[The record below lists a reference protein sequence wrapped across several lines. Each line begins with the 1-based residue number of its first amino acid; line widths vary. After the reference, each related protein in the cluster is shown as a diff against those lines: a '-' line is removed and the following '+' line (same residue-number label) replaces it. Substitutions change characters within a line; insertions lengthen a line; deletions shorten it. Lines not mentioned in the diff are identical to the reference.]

1 MTEGLEATAPIDTN
15 ANNSDYELP
24 RGLLEA
30 VAELEDCEPIN
41 QLMGVSFVSAYAA
54 IKKQEFE
61 TYMRV
66 ISPWE
71 REYLL
76 LNV

>member
-1 MTEGLEATAPIDTN
+1 LATSPIESDAKN
-15 ANNSDYELP
+15 RDYELP

-30 VAELEDCEPIN
+30 VAELEECEPLR
-41 QLMGVSFVSAYAA
+41 QVLGSSFVTAYAA
-54 IKKQEFE
+54 IKKQEYE
-61 TYMRV
+61 TFMRV

>member
-1 MTEGLEATAPIDTN
+1 MGKSFID
-15 ANNSDYELP
+15 
-24 RGLLEA
+24 
-30 VAELEDCEPIN
+30 
-41 QLMGVSFVSAYAA
+41 AYAA
-54 IKKQEFE
+54 IKKEEFE
-61 TYMRV
+61 TFMRV